1 MSYAIAPPLLVL
13 VLLLIAL
20 VVPSALRRHRP
31 NRPKP
36 TSENQVAVGIGTVR
50 TVAERI
56 TVEVE
61 SVSGQT
67 FVGRLQQADDDVAA
81 RLRPGVVL
89 LVSFD
94 PDARE
99 QLTLADDVL
108 AVRAGTV
115 APEDLIRHGTK
126 SSGVVTAVRPG
137 HEDYRKVELDVIVRK
152 PEGGQFPA
160 RETAL
165 LPATALDAVKPG
177 SVVDAYYRHGD
188 ERAVAVCV
196 PPC

>member
-1 MSYAIAPPLLVL
+1 MSYAIVPPLLAL
-13 VLLLIAL
+13 VLLLVAL
-20 VVPSALRRHRP
+20 AVPNALRRRRP
-31 NRPKP
+31 DRP
-36 TSENQVAVGIGTVR
+36 TSDQVAVGIGTVR
-50 TVAERI
+50 TVTDRI
-56 TVEVE
+56 TVEVQ

-99 QLTLADDVL
+99 RLTLADDVL

-137 HEDYRKVELDVIVRK
+137 REDYRKVELDVIVRK

-165 LPATALDAVKPG
+165 LPATALDTVRPG
-177 SVVDAYYRHGD
+177 SVVDTYYRHGD

-196 PPC
+196 PPR

>member
-1 MSYAIAPPLLVL
+1 MSYAIAPPLLAL
-13 VLLLIAL
+13 VLLLIAR
-20 VVPSALRRHRP
+20 VVPNALRRRRP

-36 TSENQVAVGIGTVR
+36 TSVDQVAVGIGTVR

-56 TVEVE
+56 TVDVE

-115 APEDLIRHGTK
+115 APEDPIRHGTK
-126 SSGVVTAVRPG
+126 SSGVVTAVR
-137 HEDYRKVELDVIVRK
+137 
-152 PEGGQFPA
+152 
-160 RETAL
+160 
-165 LPATALDAVKPG
+165 
-177 SVVDAYYRHGD
+177 HGD
-188 ERAVAVCV
+188 ERAVAVCM